1 MGRQAWRLPLSL
13 VEEQRAALAA
23 PLLFLLHTTM
33 QNAVPLQQR
42 LSVFSDRHFKYLMIA
57 PAILILLLVGIFP
70 LIYSLIVSFQNLTM
84 TEVDTSFQG
93 LLNYRQLFKDV
104 RLWQALGHTA
114 LITAI
119 ALPLELVL
127 GYLLAQLFLDKM
139 PGRQVFV
146 ALLVLPTVLSP
157 IVAGATWRLMF
168 DVRFGPIGQI
178 LSFFAGEP
186 VNILWTV
193 NPSFVYPAI
202 IVCEVW
208 QWTPFMFLLL
218 LAALSNVDQ
227 SQLEAAELDG
237 ATYWRKL
244 RLIVLPA
251 IKPVVAIAVLIRG
264 LDLFRIFDIIW
275 ALTEGG
281 PGSMTETISLYTYV
295 IGFTQFDTSYTA
307 AIAFLVIALLTLLV
321 TFALRRMELVK

>member
-1 MGRQAWRLPLSL
+1 M
-13 VEEQRAALAA
+13 LAV
-23 PLLFLLHTTM
+23 LRLLHLHGHMSSEAT
-33 QNAVPLQQR
+33 LGDR
-42 LSVFSDRHFKYLMIA
+42 ISRFSDRNFKYLMVA
-57 PAILILLLVGIFP
+57 PGILILLLVGIFP
-70 LIYSLIVSFQNLTM
+70 LVYSLVVSFQNITM

-93 LLNYRQLFKDV
+93 LLNYKQLFKDA

-114 LITAI
+114 FITAV
-119 ALPLELVL
+119 ALPLELIF
-127 GYLLAQLFLDKM
+127 GFLLAQLFLDRM
-139 PGRQVFV
+139 PGRQIFV

-178 LSFFAGEP
+178 VSYFAGEP
-186 VNILWTV
+186 VTMLWTV
-193 NPSFVYPAI
+193 NPSLVYPAI
-202 IVCEVW
+202 IICEVW

-237 ATYWRKL
+237 ASYWRIL
-244 RLIVLPA
+244 RQIIIPA
-251 IKPVVAIAVLIRG
+251 IKPVIAIAVLIRG

-295 IGFTQFDTSYTA
+295 IGFSQFDTSYTA
-307 AIAFLVIALLTLLV
+307 AVAFLVVALLTLVV
-321 TFALRRMELVK
+321 TFVLRRMELVK

>member
-1 MGRQAWRLPLSL
+1 MTSYTTLSD
-13 VEEQRAALAA
+13 
-23 PLLFLLHTTM
+23 
-33 QNAVPLQQR
+33 R
-42 LSVFSDRHFKYLMIA
+42 LSVFSDINFKYLMIA
-57 PAILILLLVGIFP
+57 PAIFVLLLVGLFP
-70 LIYSLIVSFQNLTM
+70 LVYSLVVSFQNITM
-84 TEVDTSFQG
+84 TEVDDSFVG
-93 LLNYRQLFKDV
+93 LLNYRQLFKDL

-119 ALPLELVL
+119 ALPLELLL
-127 GYLLAQLFLDKM
+127 GFLLAQLFLERL
-139 PGRQVFV
+139 PGRQIFV

-178 LSFFAGEP
+178 LSVLAGHP

-193 NPSFVYPAI
+193 NPSYVYPGI
-202 IVCEVW
+202 IICEVW

-237 ATYWRKL
+237 ASYWRVL
-244 RLIVLPA
+244 RQIIIPA
-251 IKPVVAIAVLIRG
+251 IRPVVAIAVLIRG

-295 IGFTQFDTSYTA
+295 IGFVQFDTSYTA
-307 AIAFLVIALLTLLV
+307 AVAFLVVAVLSVIVTL
-321 TFALRRMELVK
+321 ALRRTELVR

>member
-1 MGRQAWRLPLSL
+1 MSSEITSASRVSIFA
-13 VEEQRAALAA
+13 
-23 PLLFLLHTTM
+23 
-33 QNAVPLQQR
+33 
-42 LSVFSDRHFKYLMIA
+42 DRNFKYLMIA
-57 PAILILLLVGIFP
+57 PAILILLLVGLFP
-70 LIYSLIVSFQNLTM
+70 LIYSLVVSFQNITM
-84 TEVDTSFQG
+84 TEVDTSFSG
-93 LLNYRQLFKDV
+93 LLNYRQLFRDV
-104 RLWQALGHTA
+104 RLWEALGHTV

-119 ALPLELVL
+119 ALPLELIL
-127 GYLLAQLFLDKM
+127 GFLLAQLFLDRM
-139 PGRQVFV
+139 PGRQIFV

-168 DVRFGPIGQI
+168 DVRFGPIAQI
-178 LSFFAGEP
+178 LSFFAREP

-237 ATYWRKL
+237 ASYWRVL
-244 RLIVLPA
+244 RQIVVPA

-264 LDLFRIFDIIW
+264 LDLFRIFDVIW

-295 IGFTQFDTSYTA
+295 IGFKQFDTSYTA
-307 AIAFLVIALLTLLV
+307 AVAFLVVALLTFVV
-321 TFALRRMELVK
+321 TFVLRRVELVK

>member
-1 MGRQAWRLPLSL
+1 MNTRPALT
-13 VEEQRAALAA
+13 QRI
-23 PLLFLLHTTM
+23 
-33 QNAVPLQQR
+33 
-42 LSVFSDRHFKYLMIA
+42 SVASDRGFKYLMIA

-70 LIYSLIVSFQNLTM
+70 LVYSLVVSFQNITM
-84 TEVDTSFQG
+84 TEVDTSFAG
-93 LLNYRQLFKDV
+93 ALNYVQLFKDS
-104 RLWQALGHTA
+104 RLWEALLHTA
-114 LITAI
+114 LITVV

-127 GYLLAQLFLDKM
+127 GFLLAQLFLERF
-139 PGRQVFV
+139 PGRQIFV
-146 ALLVLPTVLSP
+146 ALLVLPTVISP

-227 SQLEAAELDG
+227 SQLEAAEIDG
-237 ATYWRKL
+237 ASHWRVL
-244 RLIVLPA
+244 RQIVIPA
-251 IKPVVAIAVLIRG
+251 ITPVIAVAVLIRG
-264 LDLFRIFDIIW
+264 LDLVRIFDIIW

-281 PGSMTETISLYTYV
+281 PGSMTETISLYAYV
-295 IGFTQFDTSYTA
+295 IGFVQFDTSYTA
-307 AIAFLVIALLTLLV
+307 AVAFLVIVILTAIV
-321 TFALRRMELVK
+321 TIALRRMEIVR

>member
-1 MGRQAWRLPLSL
+1 MASEATLGDRISR
-13 VEEQRAALAA
+13 
-23 PLLFLLHTTM
+23 
-33 QNAVPLQQR
+33 
-42 LSVFSDRHFKYLMIA
+42 FSDRNFKYLMVA
-57 PAILILLLVGIFP
+57 PGILIMLLVGIFP
-70 LIYSLIVSFQNLTM
+70 LIYSLVVSFQNITM
-84 TEVDTSFQG
+84 TDTDTSFHG
-93 LLNYRQLFKDV
+93 LLNYKQLFKDV
-104 RLWQALGHTA
+104 RLWKALGHTA

-119 ALPLELVL
+119 ALPLELIF
-127 GYLLAQLFLDKM
+127 GYLLAQLFLERM
-139 PGRQVFV
+139 PGRQIFV

-178 LSFFAGEP
+178 VNYFAGEP
-186 VNILWTV
+186 VTLLWTV
-193 NPSFVYPAI
+193 NPSLVYPAI

-218 LAALSNVDQ
+218 LAALSNVDP

-237 ATYWRKL
+237 ASYWRVL
-244 RLIVLPA
+244 RQIIIPA

-307 AIAFLVIALLTLLV
+307 AVAFLVVALLTIVV
-321 TFALRRMELVK
+321 TFVLRRMELVK